1 MDEVEALP
9 PVDAMSEPVINLGVD
24 LGTSRSSISASNG
37 RREAVESYVGWPS
50 DMVARKVLKKDVLIG
65 REALENRRMLD
76 LHRPLER
83 GLIKEGAEK
92 ESRAVRELL
101 RHLVSL
107 VGIGPERDG
116 LRVQAVVGVPAE
128 ALRVNRQQLRNALH
142 GLVDSVMI
150 VSEPFAVAY
159 GLEALVNSLII
170 DIGAGTC
177 DFCVMSGR
185 YPTEEDQRT
194 LTLAGDYIDDQLH
207 QLIASRHPEARVS
220 RHMVRDWKER
230 FSFVGEAPESVEVTA
245 PVHGRPTR
253 FDITEPMRAA
263 CESILPAVTETMLD
277 LISRVEP
284 EYQES
289 VRGNVILSG
298 GSGLIRGFGMAL
310 QESLREIG
318 GGRVRVVAD
327 PLHVGSDGGLALAL
341 DAPDSEW
348 EKLAA

>member
-1 MDEVEALP
+1 M
-9 PVDAMSEPVINLGVD
+9 
-24 LGTSRSSISASNG
+24 
-37 RREAVESYVGWPS
+37 
-50 DMVARKVLKKDVLIG
+50 
-65 REALENRRMLD
+65 
-76 LHRPLER
+76 
-83 GLIKEGAEK
+83 EG
-92 ESRAVRELL
+92 
-101 RHLVSL
+101 
-107 VGIGPERDG
+107 
-116 LRVQAVVGVPAE
+116 
-128 ALRVNRQQLRNALH
+128 
-142 GLVDSVMI
+142 
-150 VSEPFAVAY
+150 
-159 GLEALVNSLII
+159 
-170 DIGAGTC
+170 
-177 DFCVMSGR
+177 
-185 YPTEEDQRT
+185 
-194 LTLAGDYIDDQLH
+194 
-207 QLIASRHPEARVS
+207 
-220 RHMVRDWKER
+220 ER

-289 VRGNVILSG
+289 VRSNVILSG